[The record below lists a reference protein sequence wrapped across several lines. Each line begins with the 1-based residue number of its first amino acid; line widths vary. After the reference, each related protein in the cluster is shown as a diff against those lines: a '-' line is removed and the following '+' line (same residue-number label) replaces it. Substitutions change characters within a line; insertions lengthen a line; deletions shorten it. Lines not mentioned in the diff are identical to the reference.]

1 MSMRAEGRRNLA
13 LGAFGFL
20 VVIASWWVVA
30 DTVFAENGVVPA
42 PPALLDQLQRDGGEY
57 YLNQIGVTLTSAGQG
72 YLWGVLIAFLL
83 ASIVMLLPRSLTAVS
98 QFALFVECAPAA
110 AIGPVVLAIAGGRTP
125 SIFLAAVG
133 VFFTTLV
140 GTLLGLRA
148 ARKAELD
155 LVTVYGG
162 RRWALFRKVRVIAA
176 LPAAVTALKVAV
188 PAAIMGA
195 IIGEYLGGVDSGIGV
210 ALAVSQRSIQ
220 VERTWIFGLSAAAM
234 TSIGYG
240 LLAMLGRVALP
251 WAASER
257 AR

>member
-1 MSMRAEGRRNLA
+1 MRAERRRSFV
-13 LGAFGFL
+13 LGAIGFAL
-20 VVIASWWVVA
+20 VIAVWWIVA
-30 DTVFAENGVVPA
+30 DTVFASNGVVPS
-42 PPALLDQLQRDGGEY
+42 PPALVEQLSIDGPVY
-57 YLNQIGVTLTSAGQG
+57 YLNQIGVTIASAAQG
-72 YLWGVLIAFLL
+72 YLWGVLVAFVL
-83 ASIVMLLPRSLTAVS
+83 AAIVMIIPRSLTSVS

-148 ARKAELD
+148 ARAVELD
-155 LVTVYGG
+155 LVRVYGG
-162 RRWALFRKVRVIAA
+162 RRFDLFRLVRVPAA

-210 ALAVSQRSIQ
+210 ALAVAQRSIQ
-220 VERTWIFGLSAAAM
+220 VERTWIFGLSAAAI

-240 LLAMLGRVALP
+240 LLALLGRVALP
-251 WAASER
+251 WAPTGR